1 MKRFLSILSAVF
13 LIVALSLNAVAAITQ
28 EDCNTLIDGI
38 GLIST
43 KEYSG
48 DRVVLREEFATVLA
62 EIIGLNTDS
71 TEEIFENLY
80 AMKAIG
86 KDANGSFR
94 ENEPLSYDDAIL
106 GLLNVAGYSEIA
118 ASSGGYPRG
127 YEKIALRYN
136 LTCTKTG
143 SESLTYNDMAQ
154 LIYKTMYLPTVET
167 VYSPSKQE
175 IYIDKDK
182 KVMTE
187 LFDMEEEQGIL
198 SACGEVNL
206 YSQSTLDDDM
216 IALDGVKYK
225 NTFKGC
231 DFLLGKYVTVFFK
244 VDRGERTAVF
254 AYEESRNKVTVIS
267 SEDNVEYRSR
277 VYTYYKDNKKKR
289 VNVESN
295 ATFLYNGH
303 LPEKK
308 ADMVFVPE
316 NGWIEFIDND
326 ANNAADIVKIYNYSN
341 YYITGLSAVDE
352 GMKVYA
358 EGREGVLVVNGQKS
372 GNTDLYSA
380 DGGKFKYKQLA
391 EGIVVSVFGYKK
403 NGVLKAESLYASQG
417 EIRGFL
423 SGIDSENLQLA
434 IDEVYYYYDKNLQS
448 EIDLLSLG
456 TYRSFYL
463 DFKGKLAYVNYE
475 VADDNNKGV
484 GYVIETA
491 PQSRLNGGGMEIK
504 IYDSSGVMRILN
516 AQKKLYVDGV
526 LKKGNTSIEDALTG
540 KNGMVAY
547 TMYNDGRIRSID
559 FPSNKQYRD
568 NLTMEPMDHF
578 LYAGGGTSVRFR
590 ANPKVFGANMMCN
603 DGVKI
608 IVLPENP
615 ESADDS
621 EFDVCTVLTDVFR
634 DDGTYSIQSYSYN
647 NNGIGVDY
655 IVHTREKDYID
666 AVATI
671 YVVKEM
677 RYQLNEDGDYV
688 PLLQLIGVNGIENY
702 TCSDGDVMNNVTAY
716 AGTDKCTLQKGDII
730 KIGLNM
736 KGNITKITMVNDAS
750 DRSSGFKAATTD
762 FGVSKYFSSSHII
775 KGNVY
780 DKANGIAL
788 ITQRDVTASMED
800 ATNEEFE
807 AHRLSLFK
815 IIKVDSNMEVSVV
828 KPEEVKAYKKNNGE
842 YSEVIVALRA
852 GTPSVMVI
860 YE

>member
-13 LIVALSLNAVAAITQ
+13 LIVALSLNAVAAIKQ

-231 DFLLGKYVTVFFK
+231 NLLIGKYVTVFFK
-244 VDRGERTAVF
+244 IDGGERTAIF

-475 VADDNNKGV
+475 VAEDNNKGV
-484 GYVIETA
+484 GYLIKTA
-491 PQSRLNGGGMEIK
+491 PKSGLNGGTDVK
-504 IYDSSGVMRILN
+504 IYDASGVMRILT

-526 LKKGNTSIEDALTG
+526 LKTGNENIEAVLTG
-540 KNGMVAY
+540 KSGMVAY
-547 TMYNDGRIRSID
+547 TMYDDGRIRSID
-559 FPSNKQYRD
+559 FPSNKLYHD
-568 NLTMEPMDHF
+568 NLTMQPLDHL

-634 DDGTYSIQSYSYN
+634 DDASYSVQSYSYN

-666 AVATI
+666 AVANI
-671 YVVKEM
+671 YVVKEI
-677 RYQLNEDGDYV
+677 RYKLNDDGDYV
-688 PLLQLIGVNGIENY
+688 PSLQVVGVNGTENY
-702 TCSDGDVMNNVTAY
+702 NCSDSNVMNNVTAY

-736 KGNITKITMVNDAS
+736 KGNITKINMVNDAS
-750 DRSSGFKAATTD
+750 DASTGFKPAATD

-788 ITQRDVTASMED
+788 ITQRDVTASMEH